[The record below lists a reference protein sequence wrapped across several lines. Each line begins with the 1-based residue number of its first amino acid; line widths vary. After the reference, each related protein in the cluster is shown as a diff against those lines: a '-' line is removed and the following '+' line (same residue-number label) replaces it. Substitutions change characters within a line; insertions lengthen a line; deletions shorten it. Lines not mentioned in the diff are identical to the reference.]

1 MRVVPVLVIGS
12 TSGALLASLLGSPA
26 ATLFSMMGAMGMLSG
41 ATKLP
46 LACFALGLEL
56 YGFSNPSLLF
66 FVCAVSYF
74 ISGPASI
81 YRPHQ

>member
-1 MRVVPVLVIGS
+1 
-12 TSGALLASLLGSPA
+12 
-26 ATLFSMMGAMGMLSG
+26 MLSG

-56 YGFSNPSLLF
+56 YGYTNPTMLF

-81 YRPHQ
+81 YRSHE